1 MASRIEICKDEAEM
15 LRMFDAGLLLVDYGY
30 KSQKWKTAPKYVAS
44 GEWGYRYNN
53 SADWQPHHFGYLVE
67 DE

>member
-1 MASRIEICKDEAEM
+1 M